1 MDTPHEDALHEEVV
15 ANANKLGIKEAPP
28 NLVGNQNEV
37 QPNLEKNDCNP
48 TNINMCHR
56 QWTNRWCRS
65 AKNLANMFIEYEVP
79 RLVGEARMDLIQPS
93 DAKFGSFSTLGFY
106 SEEAKV
112 GYSLEHEDSM
122 ETQLVEII
130 HTSTKKARE

>member
-1 MDTPHEDALHEEVV
+1 
-15 ANANKLGIKEAPP
+15 
-28 NLVGNQNEV
+28 
-37 QPNLEKNDCNP
+37 
-48 TNINMCHR
+48 
-56 QWTNRWCRS
+56 
-65 AKNLANMFIEYEVP
+65 MFIEYEVP